1 MAGVVSNRPLGQG
14 FYNLEAEFF
23 LPGDSTNSIAAILG
37 GQFCMIRAWD
47 AEPVLSR
54 PLSVFD
60 AGEGRISFLYK
71 TAGRGTAIF
80 SRLGRG
86 DSIAIQG
93 PLGKGFPQAEG
104 RIALVGGGAGIA
116 PLYLSAKQRRSA
128 GCAVDLYLGF
138 SGEAFLVNE
147 YRSVADRLVVKTGG
161 FITDDV
167 DPSLYDQVFCCG
179 PEAMMRALRE
189 KCRAAAVEDRLFVS
203 LESRMAC
210 GVGACYG
217 CSRKTASGN
226 KKVCRD
232 GPVFAAREAFDL

>member
-1 MAGVVSNRPLGQG
+1 VATVVANRPVAPD
-14 FYNLEAEFF
+14 FYVLEAEFS
-23 LPGDSTNSIAAILG
+23 LPGGANSNAAIRG
-37 GQFCMIRAWD
+37 GQFCMLRAWD

-60 AGEGRISFLYK
+60 AAEGRVSFLYK

-80 SRLGRG
+80 SRLRSG

-93 PLGKGFPQAEG
+93 PLGNGFPAMQG
-104 RIALVGGGAGIA
+104 RIAMVGGGAGIA

-128 GCAVDLYLGF
+128 GCVVDLCLGF
-138 SGEAFLVNE
+138 SGEAFLAGE
-147 YRSVADRLVVKTGG
+147 YRSVADQLAVKTGG

-167 DPSLYDQVFCCG
+167 DPSRYDWVFCCG

-189 KCRAAAVEDRLFVS
+189 KCKAADTEDRLFVS

-210 GVGACYG
+210 GIGACYG

-232 GPVFAAREAFDL
+232 GPVFAARELFDL

>member
-1 MAGVVSNRPLGQG
+1 MARVVSNRLLAPD
-14 FYNLEAEFF
+14 FYALEAEFP
-23 LPGDSTNSIAAILG
+23 LSGDGTNSVAAIRG
-37 GQFCMIRAWD
+37 GQFCMLRSWD

-60 AGEGRISFLYK
+60 TAEGRISFLYK
-71 TAGRGTAIF
+71 TVGRGTALF
-80 SRLGRG
+80 SRLRSG

-93 PLGKGFPQAEG
+93 PLGKGFPALSG
-104 RIALVGGGAGIA
+104 RIAMVGGGAGIA
-116 PLYLSAKQRRSA
+116 PLCLAAKQRRSA
-128 GCAVDLYLGF
+128 GCAVDLCLGF
-138 SGEAFLVNE
+138 SGEAFLTDRYE
-147 YRSVADRLVVKTGG
+147 ALADRLVVKTGG
-161 FITDDV
+161 FITDAV
-167 DPSLYDQVFCCG
+167 DPSLYDWIFCCG
-179 PEAMMRALRE
+179 PEAMMRALWE

-232 GPVFAAREAFDL
+232 GPVFAAREVFGL